1 MELFNVIAP
10 RWNKERTQTEP
21 GSAAATAKRL
31 CLTTTAPSRDYRSKL
46 ILAAFLHPDCQIDR
60 SIDRDRSIGEDKPY
74 EITPPPHPQVC
85 VRGQSTRKGGTSERG
100 E

>member
-21 GSAAATAKRL
+21 WSAAATAKRL

-60 SIDRDRSIGEDKPY
+60 STDRPIDRPTDRSAKTNP
-74 EITPPPHPQVC
+74 T
-85 VRGQSTRKGGTSERG
+85 K
-100 E
+100 